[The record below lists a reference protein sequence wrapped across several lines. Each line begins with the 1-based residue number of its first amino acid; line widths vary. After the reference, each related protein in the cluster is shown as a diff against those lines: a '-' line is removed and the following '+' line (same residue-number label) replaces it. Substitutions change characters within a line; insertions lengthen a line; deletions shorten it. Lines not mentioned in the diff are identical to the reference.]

1 VSKTIGYAR
10 VSSTDQDL
18 TIQETA
24 LKAAGASI
32 VLSEKITGTTTDGR
46 EKLKLALSLL
56 EAGDTLLITR
66 LDRLGRSILDLANIV
81 EQLKAKKVKLRAT
94 EQSGIEVGTPA
105 GDAFAGMLS
114 VFAQF
119 ETAIR
124 RERQLEG
131 IARAKSEGRYKGRP
145 VTVDVDRVRELHAD
159 KHTPTEIAAE
169 LGISRAS
176 VYRALGSS

>member
-1 VSKTIGYAR
+1 LY
-10 VSSTDQDL
+10 
-18 TIQETA
+18 
-24 LKAAGASI
+24 I
-32 VLSEKITGTTTDGR
+32 VLSEKITGTTTNGR

-81 EQLKAKKVKLRAT
+81 EQLKARKIKLRCT
-94 EQSGIEVGTPA
+94 EQAGIEVGTPA
-105 GDAFAGMLS
+105 GDAFVGMLS

-131 IARAKSEGRYKGRP
+131 IAQAKAEGRYKGRP
-145 VTVDVDRVRELHAD
+145 VTVDVDRVRAMRAEKL
-159 KHTPTEIAAE
+159 TPTEIAAE

-176 VYRALGSS
+176 VYRALQE